1 MITILNLPRHLVRW
15 SLLLVAATITVSCLA
30 LFGMAYVVTW
40 SLVTLS
46 DALKDEDKTP
56 KGNS

>member
-1 MITILNLPRHLVRW
+1 MPTLINLPRHLVRW
-15 SLLLVAATITVSCLA
+15 TLLLVAGLITVSCLA
-30 LFGMAYVVTW
+30 LFGIAYATTW

-56 KGNS
+56 KT

>member
-1 MITILNLPRHLVRW
+1 MTTILNLPRHLVRW

>member
-56 KGNS
+56 KSSS

>member
-1 MITILNLPRHLVRW
+1 MTTILNLPRHLVRW
-15 SLLLVAATITVSCLA
+15 SLLLLAATITVSCLA

-46 DALKDEDKTP
+46 DVLKDEDKTP

>member
-1 MITILNLPRHLVRW
+1 MTTILNLPRHLIRW

>member
-1 MITILNLPRHLVRW
+1 MTTILNLPRHLVRW

-40 SLVTLS
+40 SLVALS
-46 DALKDEDKTP
+46 DALKDEDRTP
-56 KGNS
+56 KGTS

>member
-15 SLLLVAATITVSCLA
+15 SLPLVAATITVSCLA

-56 KGNS
+56 KSSS

>member
-1 MITILNLPRHLVRW
+1 MTIILNLPRHLIRW

>member
-1 MITILNLPRHLVRW
+1 MTTILNLPRHLVRW

-40 SLVTLS
+40 SLITLS

>member
-1 MITILNLPRHLVRW
+1 MTTILNLPRHLVRW

-40 SLVTLS
+40 SLVTFS

-56 KGNS
+56 KGTS

>member
-1 MITILNLPRHLVRW
+1 MTTILNLPRHLIRW

-56 KGNS
+56 KGTS

>member
-1 MITILNLPRHLVRW
+1 MTTILNLPRHLVRW
-15 SLLLVAATITVSCLA
+15 SLLLLAATITVSCLA

>member
-1 MITILNLPRHLVRW
+1 MPTLINLPRHLVRW

-30 LFGMAYVVTW
+30 LFGIAYATTW